1 MTSGAESWSPWHV
14 DRFLSCTFDF
24 YACVPLF
31 VSQLFLS
38 SAPRYSAG
46 LSDSPWEAKA
56 IAVIQAIRDKEVI
69 TNQSINQSINQSTNQ
84 PINQSTNQSINHQ
97 PIINQS
103 ISESVNQLISQSI
116 SQSINLSVSWS
127 IDQSINSCLSQ
138 LIDLSACP
146 SIHRSFYLPRK
157 FLF

>member
-1 MTSGAESWSPWHV
+1 M

-69 TNQSINQSINQSTNQ
+69 TNQSI
-84 PINQSTNQSINHQ
+84 
-97 PIINQS
+97 
-103 ISESVNQLISQSI
+103 
-116 SQSINLSVSWS
+116 
-127 IDQSINSCLSQ
+127 DQSINSCLSQ

-146 SIHRSFYLPRK
+146 SIHQSFYLTRK